1 MQLLLRRRRA
11 RGQSRRFRRAA
22 TGSIARRSRFAM
34 GSFVVLLLL
43 PLIYIAI
50 CAVGYYMGT
59 KRLAIM
65 SKLVYKDDKKKPNK
79 KNPQ

>member
-1 MQLLLRRRRA
+1 M
-11 RGQSRRFRRAA
+11 AA
-22 TGSIARRSRFAM
+22 TEALPW

-43 PLIYIAI
+43 PLLYIAI
-50 CAVGYYMGT
+50 CAAGYYMGT

-65 SKLVYKDDKKKPNK
+65 SKLVYKDDKKKPNR